1 MNHLLRDVPKDR
13 VVSEKDTILQVL
25 KLMDSTLRRLYIVFD
40 ANEKYVG
47 LISMGDIQR
56 AIIRNVSLDECIIN
70 ILRKENKVATLGD
83 SFNEIKQL
91 MIQYRMEFMPVLDH
105 DQQIKGVYLWEDI
118 FPDSEKP
125 VKKNI
130 NLPVVIMA
138 GGKGSRLKPITNILP
153 KPLIPIGEKAI
164 VETILESFYEHG
176 CKNFFVSLNYKAQF
190 IQDYI
195 TNYIN
200 QEHRFIIHFFKEDQP
215 LGTAG
220 SLHLLKGKISS
231 TFFISNCDIL
241 IEQDYS
247 EILDFHK
254 QNKNELTIV
263 AALKH
268 YKIPYGTLESGING
282 ELLALSEKPELTFK
296 INSGLY
302 ILEPHLLN
310 EIPENQFFHITELID
325 KILKRKGK
333 VGVFPVPE
341 GAWKDIGEWDEYLR
355 NYKQ

>member
-1 MNHLLRDVPKDR
+1 MNHLLHNVPEDR
-13 VVSEKDTILQVL
+13 IVYENESILNVL
-25 KLMDSTLRRLYIVFD
+25 KLMDSTLHRLYIVF
-40 ANEKYVG
+40 NKNKQYSG

-56 AIIRNVSLDECIIN
+56 AIIRNISLNGEIKD
-70 ILRKENKVATLGD
+70 ILRKENRVAYSSD
-83 SFNEIKQL
+83 SFSDIKQL
-91 MIQYRMEFMPVLDH
+91 MIQFRMEFMPVLN
-105 DQQIKGVYLWEDI
+105 QSKQIIGVYLWEDI
-118 FPDSEKP
+118 FPETET
-125 VKKNI
+125 VKKKAI
-130 NLPVVIMA
+130 CLPVVIMA
-138 GGKGSRLKPITNILP
+138 GGQGSRLKPITNVLP

-164 VETILESFYEHG
+164 IENIMNGFSEYKCNEFY
-176 CKNFFVSLNYKAQF
+176 VSLNYKAQF

-200 QEHRFIIHFFKEDQP
+200 QDQRFQIHYFTEKQP

-220 SLHLLKGKISS
+220 SLHLLQGKIQS

-247 EILDFHK
+247 EILDFHR

-268 YKIPYGTLESGING
+268 YKIPYGTLKSGIDG
-282 ELLALSEKPELTFK
+282 ELISLSEKPEITYK

-302 ILEPHLLN
+302 ILEPHLIS
-310 EIPENQFFHITELID
+310 EIPENTFFHITELIEN
-325 KILKRKGK
+325 IIQRKGK